1 MLLCFNFLIIRPAVI
16 GVNNL
21 RLNMAGGLSSY
32 HFVLP
37 TSSKE
42 GGLHSRFKEDKSLI
56 KRVRVNEPMIV
67 VKGRHYIIL
76 YYIILFFSKIIAQG
90 QNILHQIFPQP

>member
-76 YYIILFFSKIIAQG
+76 FFSKIIAQG